1 MLFSFKYET
10 LLVSGLFRW
19 SSDDC
24 EHLPFSKQ
32 FRRKHIEEKMLIGDF
47 FKISV

>member
-1 MLFSFKYET
+1 MI
-10 LLVSGLFRW
+10 
-19 SSDDC
+19 D

-32 FRRKHIEEKMLIGDF
+32 LRRKHIEEKMLIGDF